1 MKGSY
6 SPVPLKLGNLK
17 EDPKKKSQRQFHPL
31 FTPKV
36 REEEAERS
44 RKDEALEWEERIRKT
59 FEEAYAQGEKA
70 GYEMGMK
77 KVEPLIKRLNNYI
90 ETIESFKEEMRKETE
105 RLALELSIIISE
117 AIILRECSL
126 NKEVLSGMIKKA
138 LDLCE
143 KKREVVIRVRR
154 EDAQYITT
162 RFPSIKVIPD
172 ETLNDVGFVIESS
185 FGDIDGTLRTQLEEI
200 REEILRYMD

>member
-17 EDPKKKSQRQFHPL
+17 EDPKKKSLRQFHPL
-31 FTPKV
+31 FSPKV
-36 REEEAERS
+36 REEETERP

-117 AIILRECSL
+117 AIILRECSI

-143 KKREVVIRVRR
+143 KKREVVIRVKR

-200 REEILRYMD
+200 REEILRYLD